1 VRDLDRAL
9 ADIAAIRMQV
19 ARGTV
24 FRGLGP
30 AALAATG
37 VLAFAATV
45 CQALWLGGAP
55 AKPRSFFA
63 LWIVT
68 AVIAAAII
76 GVEAV
81 TRSRRIHSDLADEMI
96 HAAIEQF
103 LPIGGAGVLIALVLA
118 RFDPGSLWILPG
130 LWQVLVGLGLF
141 GAARLLPRGLVLGG
155 IWYVAAGLT
164 VLALTAAEKTLSPW
178 LMGLPFAGGQLLVAG
193 VLQWS
198 AGGNNGE
205 G

>member
-1 VRDLDRAL
+1 MQDLDRAL
-9 ADIAAIRMQV
+9 ADIAAIRMQM

-24 FRGLGP
+24 SRGLGP

-37 VLAFAATV
+37 VLALVVAAG
-45 CQALWLGGAP
+45 QALWFDDAQAEPLP
-55 AKPRSFFA
+55 FFA
-63 LWIVT
+63 LWITT
-68 AVIAAAII
+68 AVIATAII

-81 TRSRRIHSDLADEMI
+81 TRSRRIHSGLADEMI

-103 LPIGGAGVLIALVLA
+103 LPIGGAGALIALVLA

-130 LWQVLVGLGLF
+130 LWQILVGLGLF
-141 GAARLLPRGLVLGG
+141 GAARLLPRGLTLAGF
-155 IWYVAAGLT
+155 WYVVAGLM
-164 VLALTAAEKTLSPW
+164 VLALAAAEKTLSPW